1 MKRFG
6 LPSSERIKRANDFKE
21 IFTRGKVVFSDDLKL
36 KTNYITERTNKTSIK
51 IAVAVNKKAGS
62 AVWRNR
68 IKRLLRAAFRLNKHE
83 IIDSCIQK
91 NISLKMVFSPA
102 GLNEGKN
109 KKIKLVDVMP
119 GIIGMMEKIK
129 NRL

>member
-6 LPSSERIKRANDFKE
+6 LSSSERIKKANDFKE
-21 IFTRGKVVFSDDLKL
+21 IFTRGKVVYSEDLKL
-36 KTNYITERTNKTSIK
+36 RTNYLTERSDKTSIK

-68 IKRLLRAAFRLNKHE
+68 IKRLLRTAFRLNKHE
-83 IIDSCIQK
+83 IIEFCNQK

-102 GLNEGKN
+102 GLNEGNN
-109 KKIKLVDVMP
+109 KKIKLADVMP
-119 GIIGMMEKIK
+119 GVIGMMEKIK
-129 NRL
+129 SRL